1 MRRRQSRA
9 TSTLLNLAG
18 IALVLPG
25 CGLALY
31 FVAVDHLA
39 RHTLGEWAD
48 SLWAALD
55 WLPSPELM
63 PFGIIAVLLA
73 AGVLLCAMVWLPWLT
88 PCLVLSTGVAS
99 VAYILWAVGLADIAT
114 NPLLWLSLMGIGL
127 GVWQLARLR
136 SLEPVGNLTRRA

>member
-1 MRRRQSRA
+1 
-9 TSTLLNLAG
+9 
-18 IALVLPG
+18 
-25 CGLALY
+25 
-31 FVAVDHLA
+31 
-39 RHTLGEWAD
+39 
-48 SLWAALD
+48 
-55 WLPSPELM
+55 
-63 PFGIIAVLLA
+63 VLLA

>member
-88 PCLVLSTGVAS
+88 PCLVC
-99 VAYILWAVGLADIAT
+99 YRPGLPAWRISFG
-114 NPLLWLSLMGIGL
+114 PSGSPIS
-127 GVWQLARLR
+127 RR
-136 SLEPVGNLTRRA
+136 TRCSGSA